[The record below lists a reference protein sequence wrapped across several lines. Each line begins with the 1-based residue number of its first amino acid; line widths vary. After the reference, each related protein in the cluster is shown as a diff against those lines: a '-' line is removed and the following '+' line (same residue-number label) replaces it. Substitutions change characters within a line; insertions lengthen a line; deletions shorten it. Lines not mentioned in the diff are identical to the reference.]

1 MLSRGFELV
10 QQAAHSEECVIVD
23 RVGVEVAAGNLWL
36 LQLSCVCDADVCLY
50 AREETG
56 IETGCIN
63 LQQQRDP
70 YIAAQNP

>member
-1 MLSRGFELV
+1 MLSWGFELARH
-10 QQAAHSEECVIVD
+10 AAHSEECVIID
-23 RVGVEVAAGNLWL
+23 RAGVEVAAGNLRL
-36 LQLSCVCDADVCLY
+36 LQLSCVCDADVCLH

-70 YIAAQNP
+70 YIATQNP

>member
-1 MLSRGFELV
+1 M
-10 QQAAHSEECVIVD
+10 ID
-23 RVGVEVAAGNLWL
+23 RIGVEVAAGNLWL
-36 LQLSCVCDADVCLY
+36 LQLSCVCDADFCLH